1 MNSTSS
7 GTPGNSKSSNHGLQ
21 KSALVGITVAIVVV
35 FLLLGTAAFF
45 FYRKWKKTSER
56 VEELTAQTMP
66 LPPEAGGDDRGEMD
80 ARPPAFEVD
89 VPKRQMVGV
98 TEMDAGFIG
107 HEIGGNFV
115 RYELPTDRN
124 PALGTWGVG

>member
-7 GTPGNSKSSNHGLQ
+7 GTTENSKSSNHGLQ
-21 KSALVGITVAIVVV
+21 KSALAGIIVAVVVV
-35 FLLLGTAAFF
+35 FLLLGTAAFL
-45 FYRKWKKTSER
+45 FYRKWRKTSAR
-56 VEELTAQTMP
+56 VEELTAQTKP
-66 LPPEAGGDDRGEMD
+66 LPPEVGGDDRGEMN

-89 VPKRQMVGV
+89 VPKKQTIGL
-98 TEMDAGFIG
+98 TEMDAGFVG
-107 HEIGGNFV
+107 HEIGGNVV